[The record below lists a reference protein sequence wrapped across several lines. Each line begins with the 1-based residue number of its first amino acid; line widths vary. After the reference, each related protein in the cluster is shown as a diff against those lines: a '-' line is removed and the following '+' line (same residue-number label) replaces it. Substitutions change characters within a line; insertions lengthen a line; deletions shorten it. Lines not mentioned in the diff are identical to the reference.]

1 AQRLGELLGDSSMV
15 ERGDRIRQRA
25 SELIESA
32 YDAEAGYY
40 GESTTNSDPD
50 ASLFMMVN
58 LGYLRAD
65 NPRALGH
72 VEGLAARLAVKNG
85 LMHRYRHDDDFGSS
99 TSTFTVC
106 GFWYA
111 EALARLGRKQEAR
124 TVCDR
129 LLGYANEVGLFS
141 ED

>member
-1 AQRLGELLGDSSMV
+1 SGGNHDQTVRLVQRLLKRIESVLEEPDAGLWEYRGRERVHTFTLLLHWTGARIAQRLGELLGDSSMV

-72 VEGLAARLAVKNG
+72 
-85 LMHRYRHDDDFGSS
+85 
-99 TSTFTVC
+99 
-106 GFWYA
+106 
-111 EALARLGRKQEAR
+111 
-124 TVCDR
+124 
-129 LLGYANEVGLFS
+129 
-141 ED
+141 